1 MKPGGPKRDGD
12 LPKPAGAPETPPVV
26 QRGAHA
32 TRDASPVQAQAP
44 LASEL
49 AEALP
54 IASGAPGV
62 KDYDQGGDHPV
73 VTLDSYRDTGKLT
86 RESIVLAL
94 QELSDRLG
102 KTGQHGKIL
111 LLGGAAMILIHQ
123 NREGTKDIDAITDPK
138 SLIYEISEQM
148 AKEHGLPE
156 GWLND
161 AAKGFVPE
169 QGKADYTTDGV
180 PQFPNLTVFVT
191 SSEMLFAMKALAT
204 RVEPQ
209 VDEAQ
214 SRDLED
220 LKTLAQFLGVKDTED
235 ARRIISAF
243 YPLNRIPARF
253 WYVLDEIL
261 GKEDADEGGHL

>member
-1 MKPGGPKRDGD
+1 MKPSGPKKGDD
-12 LPKPAGAPETPPVV
+12 LPKPVGAPETPPIV
-26 QRGAHA
+26 QRAAHA
-32 TRDASPVQAQAP
+32 TRDASLVQAQAP
-44 LASEL
+44 LAAEL

-54 IASGAPGV
+54 VASGAPGV
-62 KDYDQGGDHPV
+62 KDYDQGGVYPV

-86 RESIVLAL
+86 KESIVLAL

-123 NREGTKDIDAITDPK
+123 NRDGTKDIDAIIDPK
-138 SLIYEISEQM
+138 PLIYKISEQM
-148 AKEHGLPE
+148 AQEYGLPE

-169 QGKADYTTDGV
+169 QGKADYTTNGV
-180 PQFPNLTVFVT
+180 PQFPNLTVFVP

-204 RVEPQ
+204 RVVPQ
-209 VDEAQ
+209 VDEAEP
-214 SRDLED
+214 RDLKD
-220 LKTLAQFLGVKDTED
+220 LKTLAQFLGVHDSED
-235 ARRIISAF
+235 ASRIISAF

>member
-1 MKPGGPKRDGD
+1 MKPGSPKRGGD
-12 LPKPAGAPETPPVV
+12 LPKPTEVPETRPVD
-26 QRGAHA
+26 QNAAHA
-32 TRDASPVQAQAP
+32 TPEASPVQAQAP
-44 LASEL
+44 LASQL
-49 AEALP
+49 AEAFP

-62 KDYDQGGDHPV
+62 KDYNQDGVHPV

-86 RESIVLAL
+86 KESIVLAL

-123 NREGTKDIDAITDPK
+123 NREGTKDIDAIIDPK

-148 AKEHGLPE
+148 AQEHGLPE

-169 QGKADYTTDGV
+169 QDKADYTTDGV
-180 PQFPNLTVFVT
+180 SQFQNLTVFVS

-220 LKTLAQFLGVKDTED
+220 LKTLAQFLGVHDSED
-235 ARRIISAF
+235 AGRIISAF
-243 YPLNRIPARF
+243 YPLSRIPARF

-261 GKEDADEGGHL
+261 GKEDTDEGGHL